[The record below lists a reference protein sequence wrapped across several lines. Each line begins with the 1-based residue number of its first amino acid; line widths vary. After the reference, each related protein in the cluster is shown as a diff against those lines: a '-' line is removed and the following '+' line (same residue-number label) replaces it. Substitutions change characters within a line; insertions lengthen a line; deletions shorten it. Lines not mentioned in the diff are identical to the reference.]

1 MDERLRKLRLERGQ
15 ALLESCRMRD
25 FDRSPEETARLK
37 QRGRLLY
44 EERLRAEEK
53 GSPCVEMR
61 YHSEAVID
69 LCSIPV
75 KEGQAA
81 TEKTHGLSY
90 VLPQPVELL
99 SESRRD
105 GDNISTSHDCT
116 TAIIDYSILDSVRE
130 QHIRDVRQI
139 EILTKESHLLQET
152 IEKQQEALT
161 KLAAELAQRDAQIQC
176 NLKNDARKLIPPDEK
191 EMGVR
196 YDGGS
201 DHMQE
206 MDPAMRPRAQDNC
219 RSPHLKTFEDLHDAE
234 SLVARKQ
241 VEIQELQLKLQ
252 EKILYCDKLGEE
264 NKNLNKN
271 NQKLQEEVAALL
283 KKVCMIQEELI
294 NTTEQENYSQK
305 TVIYLEHKIQMKSE
319 YKPYTPV
326 PESTHME
333 EELERLARQCADA
346 EATMHRMEAEM
357 AAENAKLKEEL
368 CRMQQSHE
376 EERQAA
382 GAAMHR
388 MEAGMRS
395 QQQTQLAGPPRRAAA
410 SSTNPFASMGAPS
423 KEPGSFPDQGD
434 DGDDVFGVGTEQHRT
449 ATGDAVSGDGQAE
462 PEGLVTEL
470 RGRLAELE
478 AALSSATL
486 ARDSAV
492 GEVERLARQCADA
505 EATMHRME
513 AEMAAENAKLKEE
526 LCRMQQSHEEERQ
539 AAGAAMHRMEAGM
552 RSQQQTQLAGPPR
565 RAAASSTNPFAS
577 MGAPSKEPG
586 SFPDQGDD
594 GDDVFGVGTEQHRTA
609 TGDAVSGDGQAEPE
623 GLVTE
628 LRGRLAE
635 LEAALSSATLAR
647 DSAVGEVERLARQ
660 CADAETTMHRMEAE
674 MAAENAK
681 LKEELCRMQQSHEEE
696 RQAAGAAMHRM
707 EAGMRSQQQTQ
718 LAGPPRRAAA
728 SSTNPF
734 ASMGAPSKEPGSFP
748 DQGDDGDDVFGVGT
762 EQHRT
767 ATGDAVSGDGQAEPE
782 GLVTELRGRLA
793 ELEAALS
800 SATLARDSA
809 VGEVERLAR
818 QCADAEATMH
828 RMEAEMAAENAKLK
842 EELCRM
848 QQSHEEE
855 IEAAL
860 LEASDRIAEHDDLL
874 RHKLEEQEAELEA
887 RFLEQLNSFKE
898 PGGDS
903 DALHSLLS
911 LKEENAKLKEELCR
925 MQQSHEEERQAAG
938 AAMHRM
944 EAGMR
949 SQQQTQLAGPPRR
962 AAASSTNPFA
972 SMGAPSKEPGSFPDQ
987 GDDGDDVF
995 GVGTEQHRTATGD
1008 AVSGDGQAEPEGLV
1022 TELRGRLA
1030 ELEAALSS
1038 ATLARDSAVG
1048 EVERLARQ
1056 CADAETTMHRMEA
1069 EMAAENAK
1077 LKEELCRMQQSHEEE
1092 RQAAGAAMHRME
1104 AGMRSQ
1110 QQTQLAGPPRRAAAS
1125 STNPFASMGAPSKEP
1140 GSFPDQGDDGDDV
1153 FGVGTEQHRTATGD
1167 AVSGDGQ
1174 AEPEGL
1180 VTELRGRLA
1189 ELEAALSS
1197 ATLARDS
1204 AVGEVERLARQCA
1217 DAEATMHRMEAEMAA
1232 ENAKLKEELCRMQ
1245 QSHEEEIEAALLE
1258 ASDRIAEHDDL
1269 LRHKLE
1275 EQEAEL
1281 EARFLEQLN
1290 SFKEPGG
1297 DSDALHSLL
1306 SLKEENAK
1314 LKEELCRMQQSHE
1327 EERQAAGAAMH
1338 RMEAGMRSQQQT
1350 QLAGPPRRAAASST
1364 NPFASMGAPSKE
1376 PGSFPDQGDDGDD
1389 VFGVG
1394 TEQHRTATGD
1404 AVSGDGQAEPEGL
1417 VTEPRGRLAELEAAL
1432 SSATLARDSAVG
1444 EVERL
1449 ARQCADAEATMHRME
1464 AEMAAENAKLKEEL
1478 CRMQQSHEEEIEAAL
1493 LEASDRIAEH
1503 DDLLRHK
1510 LEEQEAELEARFL
1523 EQLNS
1528 FKEPGGDS
1536 DALHSLLSLKEENAK
1551 LKEELCRMQQSH
1563 EEERQAAGAA
1573 MHRMEAGMRSQQQTQ
1588 LAGPPRRAAASSTNP
1603 FASMGAPS
1611 KEPGSFPDQGDD
1623 GDDVFGVGTEQHRTA
1638 TGDAVSGDGQAEPEG
1653 LVTELRGRLAELE
1666 AALSSATL
1674 ARDSAVGEVER
1685 LARQCAD
1692 AEATMHRMEAEMAAE
1707 NAKLKEELC
1716 RMQQSHEE
1724 ERQAA
1729 GAAMHRMEAGMRSQQ
1744 QTQLAGP
1751 PRRAAA
1757 SSTNP
1762 FASMGAPSKEPGSF
1776 PDQGDDGD
1784 DVFGVGTEQHRT
1796 ATGDA
1801 VSGDGQAEP
1810 EGLVTEPRGRLA
1822 ELEAALSSAT
1832 LARDSAVGEVERLAR
1847 QCADAEATMHRMEAE
1862 MAAENAKLKEELC
1875 RMQQSHEEE
1884 IEAALLEASDRIA
1897 EHDDLLRHKLEEQEA
1912 ELEARFLEQLN
1923 SFKEPGGDSDALH
1936 SLLSLKE
1943 ENAKLKE
1950 ELCRMQQSHEEERQA
1965 AGAAMHRME
1974 AGMRSQQQ
1982 TQLAGPP
1989 RRAAASS
1996 TNPFASMGAPS
2007 KEPGSFPD
2015 QGDDGDDVFGVG
2027 TEQHR
2032 TATGDAVS
2040 GDGQAEPEGLVTE
2053 LRGRLAELE
2062 AALSSATL
2070 ARDSAVGEVERLAR
2084 QCADAE
2090 ATMHRMEAEM
2100 AAENAK
2106 LKEELC
2112 RMQQSHEEEIE
2123 AALLEAS
2130 DRIAEHDDLLRH
2142 KLEEQEAELE
2152 ARFLEQLNSFK
2163 EPGGDSDALHS
2174 LLSLKEE
2181 NAKLK
2186 EELCRMQQSHEEE
2199 RQAAGAAMH
2208 RMEAGMRSQQQTQLA
2223 GPPRRAAAS
2232 STNPF
2237 ASMGAPSKEPGSF
2250 PDQGDDGDDVFGVG
2264 TEQHRTATGDAV
2276 SGDGQAEPEGLVTE
2290 LRGRLAE
2297 LEAALSS
2304 ATLARDSAVGEV
2316 ERLARQCADAE
2327 ATMHRMEAEMAAENA
2342 KLKEELCRMQQ
2353 SHEEE
2358 IEAALLEASDRIAEH
2373 DDLLRHKLEEQEA
2386 ELEARFL
2393 EQLNSFKEPGGD
2405 SDALH
2410 SLLSLKEENAK
2421 LKEELCRMQQSHEE
2435 ERQAAGAAMHRME
2448 AGMRSQQQTQ
2458 LAGPP
2463 RRAAASSTN
2472 PFASMGAPSKEPGS
2486 FPDQGDDGDDVF
2498 GVGTEQ
2504 HRTATGDAVSGD
2516 GQAEPEG
2523 LVTEPRGRLAELE
2536 AALSS
2541 ATLARDSAV
2550 GEVERLARQCAD
2562 AEATMH
2568 RMEAEMAAENAKLKE
2583 ELCRMQQSHEEEIE
2597 AALLEASDRIAEHD
2611 DLLRHKLEEQEAE
2624 LEARFLEQLN
2634 SFKEPGGD
2642 SDALHSLLSLKEE
2655 NAKLKEELC
2664 RMQQS
2669 HEEERQAA
2677 GAAMHRMEAG
2687 MRSQQQTQLA
2697 GPPRRAAASSTNPFA
2712 SMGAPSK
2719 EPGSFPDQGDDGDD
2733 VFGVGTEQHRTAT
2746 GDAVSGDGQAEPEG
2760 LVTELRGRLA
2770 ELEAALSSAT
2780 LARDSAVGEVERLAR
2795 QCADAEATMHRME
2808 AEMAAENAKLKE
2820 ELCRM
2825 QQSHEEEIEAALL
2838 EASDRIAEHDDLLRH
2853 KLEEQEAEL
2862 EARFLEQLNSFKEP
2876 GGDSDAL
2883 HSLLSLKEE
2892 NAKLKE
2898 ELCRMQQ
2905 SHEEE
2910 RQAAGAAMHRME
2922 AGMRSQQQTQL
2933 AGPPRRA
2940 AASSTNPFASMGA
2953 PSKEP
2958 GSFPDQGDDGDDV
2971 FGVGTEQHRTATGDA
2986 VSGDGQAEPE
2996 GLVTELRGRLAELEA
3011 ALSSAT
3017 LARDSAVGEVER
3029 LARQCADA
3037 EATMHRME
3045 AEMAAENAKLKE
3057 ELCRMQQ
3064 SHEEEIEAALLEAS
3078 DRIAEHDDLL
3088 RHKLEEQE
3096 AELEARF
3103 LEQLNSFKEPGG
3115 DSDALHSLL
3124 SLKEENAK
3132 LKEELCRMQQSHEE
3146 ERQAA
3151 GAAMHRMEAGMRS
3164 QQQTQLAGPPRRA
3177 AASSTNPFASMGAP
3191 SKEPGSF
3198 PDQGDDG
3205 DDVFGVGTEQHRTAT
3220 GDAVSGDGQAEPEGL
3235 VTELRGRLAEL
3246 EAALSSATLARDS
3259 AVGEVERLARKCAD
3273 AEATMHRMEAE
3284 MAAENAKLKEELC
3297 RMQQSHEEE
3306 IEAALLEAS
3315 DRIAEHD
3322 DLLRHKLE
3330 EQEAELEARFLEQ
3343 LNSFKEPGG
3352 DSDALHSLLSL
3363 KEENAKL
3370 KEELCRMQQSHEEE
3384 RQAAGAAMHRMEAGM
3399 RSQQQTQLAGPPRR
3413 AAASSTNPFAS
3424 MGAPSKEPGSF
3435 PDQGDDGDDVF
3446 GVGTEQHRTAT
3457 GDAVSGDGQA
3467 EPEGLVTEL
3476 RGRLAELEAALS
3488 SATLAR
3494 DSAVGEVERLARQCA
3509 DAEAT
3514 MHRMEAE
3521 MAAENAKLKEEL
3533 CRMQQSHEEEIEA
3546 ALLEASDRIAEHDD
3560 LLRHKLEEQEAEL
3573 EARFLEQLN
3582 SFKEPGGDSDALHS
3596 LLSLKEE
3603 NAKLKEELC
3612 RMQQS
3617 HEEERQAAG
3626 AAMHR
3631 MEAGMRSQQQTQLAG
3646 PPRRAAASSTNPFAS
3661 MGAPSKEPGSF
3672 PDQGDDGDDVFGVGT
3687 EQHRTATGD
3696 AVSGDGQAEPEGL
3709 VTELRGRLAELEAAL
3724 SSATLARD
3732 SAVGEVE
3739 RLARQCAD
3747 AEATMHRMEA
3757 EMAAENAKLKE
3768 ELCRMQQSHE
3778 EEIEAALLEASD
3790 RIAEHDDLLRHK
3802 LEEQE
3807 AELEARFL
3815 EQLNS
3820 FKEPGGDSDA
3830 LHSLLSLKEEN
3841 AKLKEELCGCSRAMR
3856 RSVRQRGRRCTGWRP
3871 G

>member
-61 YHSEAVID
+61 YHSDAVID

-219 RSPHLKTFEDLHDAE
+219 RSPHLETSEDLHDAE

-271 NQKLQEEVAALL
+271 NQKLQEEVVSLL

-294 NTTEQENYSQK
+294 NTTEQENFSQK

-319 YKPYTPV
+319 YKPHTPV

-346 EATMHRMEAEM
+346 EKTMHRMEAEM

-434 DGDDVFGVGTEQHRT
+434 DGDDVFGVGTEQH
-449 ATGDAVSGDGQAE
+449 
-462 PEGLVTEL
+462 P
-470 RGRLAELE
+470 
-478 AALSSATL
+478 
-486 ARDSAV
+486 
-492 GEVERLARQCADA
+492 
-505 EATMHRME
+505 
-513 AEMAAENAKLKEE
+513 
-526 LCRMQQSHEEERQ
+526 
-539 AAGAAMHRMEAGM
+539 
-552 RSQQQTQLAGPPR
+552 
-565 RAAASSTNPFAS
+565 
-577 MGAPSKEPG
+577 
-586 SFPDQGDD
+586 
-594 GDDVFGVGTEQHRTA
+594 TA

-762 EQHRT
+762 EQHPTATGDAVSGDGQAEPEGLVTELRGRLAELEAALSSATLARDSAVGEVERLARQCADAETTMHRMEAEMAAENAKLKEELCRMQQSHEEERQAAGAAMHRMEAGMRSQQQTQLAGPPRRAAASSTNPFASMGAPSKEPGSFPDQGDDGDDVFGVGTEQHPT

-949 SQQQTQLAGPPRR
+949 SQQQTQLAGSPRR

-995 GVGTEQHRTATGD
+995 GVGTEQH
-1008 AVSGDGQAEPEGLV
+1008 P
-1022 TELRGRLA
+1022 
-1030 ELEAALSS
+1030 
-1038 ATLARDSAVG
+1038 
-1048 EVERLARQ
+1048 
-1056 CADAETTMHRMEA
+1056 
-1069 EMAAENAK
+1069 
-1077 LKEELCRMQQSHEEE
+1077 
-1092 RQAAGAAMHRME
+1092 
-1104 AGMRSQ
+1104 
-1110 QQTQLAGPPRRAAAS
+1110 
-1125 STNPFASMGAPSKEP
+1125 
-1140 GSFPDQGDDGDDV
+1140 
-1153 FGVGTEQHRTATGD
+1153 TATGD

-1350 QLAGPPRRAAASST
+1350 QLAGSPRRAAASST

-1394 TEQHRTATGD
+1394 TEQH
-1404 AVSGDGQAEPEGL
+1404 P
-1417 VTEPRGRLAELEAAL
+1417 
-1432 SSATLARDSAVG
+1432 
-1444 EVERL
+1444 
-1449 ARQCADAEATMHRME
+1449 
-1464 AEMAAENAKLKEEL
+1464 
-1478 CRMQQSHEEEIEAAL
+1478 
-1493 LEASDRIAEH
+1493 
-1503 DDLLRHK
+1503 
-1510 LEEQEAELEARFL
+1510 
-1523 EQLNS
+1523 
-1528 FKEPGGDS
+1528 
-1536 DALHSLLSLKEENAK
+1536 
-1551 LKEELCRMQQSH
+1551 
-1563 EEERQAAGAA
+1563 
-1573 MHRMEAGMRSQQQTQ
+1573 
-1588 LAGPPRRAAASSTNP
+1588 
-1603 FASMGAPS
+1603 
-1611 KEPGSFPDQGDD
+1611 
-1623 GDDVFGVGTEQHRTA
+1623 
-1638 TGDAVSGDGQAEPEG
+1638 
-1653 LVTELRGRLAELE
+1653 
-1666 AALSSATL
+1666 
-1674 ARDSAVGEVER
+1674 
-1685 LARQCAD
+1685 
-1692 AEATMHRMEAEMAAE
+1692 
-1707 NAKLKEELC
+1707 
-1716 RMQQSHEE
+1716 
-1724 ERQAA
+1724 
-1729 GAAMHRMEAGMRSQQ
+1729 
-1744 QTQLAGP
+1744 
-1751 PRRAAA
+1751 
-1757 SSTNP
+1757 
-1762 FASMGAPSKEPGSF
+1762 
-1776 PDQGDDGD
+1776 
-1784 DVFGVGTEQHRT
+1784 
-1796 ATGDA
+1796 
-1801 VSGDGQAEP
+1801 
-1810 EGLVTEPRGRLA
+1810 
-1822 ELEAALSSAT
+1822 
-1832 LARDSAVGEVERLAR
+1832 
-1847 QCADAEATMHRMEAE
+1847 
-1862 MAAENAKLKEELC
+1862 
-1875 RMQQSHEEE
+1875 
-1884 IEAALLEASDRIA
+1884 
-1897 EHDDLLRHKLEEQEA
+1897 
-1912 ELEARFLEQLN
+1912 
-1923 SFKEPGGDSDALH
+1923 
-1936 SLLSLKE
+1936 
-1943 ENAKLKE
+1943 
-1950 ELCRMQQSHEEERQA
+1950 
-1965 AGAAMHRME
+1965 
-1974 AGMRSQQQ
+1974 
-1982 TQLAGPP
+1982 
-1989 RRAAASS
+1989 
-1996 TNPFASMGAPS
+1996 
-2007 KEPGSFPD
+2007 
-2015 QGDDGDDVFGVG
+2015 
-2027 TEQHR
+2027 

-2223 GPPRRAAAS
+2223 GSPRRAAAS

-2264 TEQHRTATGDAV
+2264 TEQHPTATGDAV

-2327 ATMHRMEAEMAAENA
+2327 DDHAPDGGRDGGRECQAEGGVVSDAAE
-2342 KLKEELCRMQQ
+2342 
-2353 SHEEE
+2353 
-2358 IEAALLEASDRIAEH
+2358 
-2373 DDLLRHKLEEQEA
+2373 
-2386 ELEARFL
+2386 
-2393 EQLNSFKEPGGD
+2393 P
-2405 SDALH
+2405 
-2410 SLLSLKEENAK
+2410 
-2421 LKEELCRMQQSHEE
+2421 
-2435 ERQAAGAAMHRME
+2435 
-2448 AGMRSQQQTQ
+2448 
-2458 LAGPP
+2458 
-2463 RRAAASSTN
+2463 
-2472 PFASMGAPSKEPGS
+2472 
-2486 FPDQGDDGDDVF
+2486 
-2498 GVGTEQ
+2498 
-2504 HRTATGDAVSGD
+2504 
-2516 GQAEPEG
+2516 
-2523 LVTEPRGRLAELE
+2523 
-2536 AALSS
+2536 
-2541 ATLARDSAV
+2541 
-2550 GEVERLARQCAD
+2550 
-2562 AEATMH
+2562 
-2568 RMEAEMAAENAKLKE
+2568 
-2583 ELCRMQQSHEEEIE
+2583 
-2597 AALLEASDRIAEHD
+2597 
-2611 DLLRHKLEEQEAE
+2611 
-2624 LEARFLEQLN
+2624 
-2634 SFKEPGGD
+2634 
-2642 SDALHSLLSLKEE
+2642 
-2655 NAKLKEELC
+2655 
-2664 RMQQS
+2664 
-2669 HEEERQAA
+2669 
-2677 GAAMHRMEAG
+2677 
-2687 MRSQQQTQLA
+2687 
-2697 GPPRRAAASSTNPFA
+2697 
-2712 SMGAPSK
+2712 
-2719 EPGSFPDQGDDGDD
+2719 
-2733 VFGVGTEQHRTAT
+2733 
-2746 GDAVSGDGQAEPEG
+2746 
-2760 LVTELRGRLA
+2760 
-2770 ELEAALSSAT
+2770 
-2780 LARDSAVGEVERLAR
+2780 
-2795 QCADAEATMHRME
+2795 
-2808 AEMAAENAKLKE
+2808 
-2820 ELCRM
+2820 
-2825 QQSHEEEIEAALL
+2825 
-2838 EASDRIAEHDDLLRH
+2838 
-2853 KLEEQEAEL
+2853 
-2862 EARFLEQLNSFKEP
+2862 
-2876 GGDSDAL
+2876 
-2883 HSLLSLKEE
+2883 
-2892 NAKLKE
+2892 
-2898 ELCRMQQ
+2898 
-2905 SHEEE
+2905 
-2910 RQAAGAAMHRME
+2910 
-2922 AGMRSQQQTQL
+2922 
-2933 AGPPRRA
+2933 
-2940 AASSTNPFASMGA
+2940 
-2953 PSKEP
+2953 
-2958 GSFPDQGDDGDDV
+2958 
-2971 FGVGTEQHRTATGDA
+2971 
-2986 VSGDGQAEPE
+2986 
-2996 GLVTELRGRLAELEA
+2996 
-3011 ALSSAT
+3011 
-3017 LARDSAVGEVER
+3017 
-3029 LARQCADA
+3029 
-3037 EATMHRME
+3037 
-3045 AEMAAENAKLKE
+3045 
-3057 ELCRMQQ
+3057 
-3064 SHEEEIEAALLEAS
+3064 
-3078 DRIAEHDDLL
+3078 
-3088 RHKLEEQE
+3088 
-3096 AELEARF
+3096 
-3103 LEQLNSFKEPGG
+3103 
-3115 DSDALHSLL
+3115 
-3124 SLKEENAK
+3124 
-3132 LKEELCRMQQSHEE
+3132 
-3146 ERQAA
+3146 
-3151 GAAMHRMEAGMRS
+3151 
-3164 QQQTQLAGPPRRA
+3164 
-3177 AASSTNPFASMGAP
+3177 
-3191 SKEPGSF
+3191 
-3198 PDQGDDG
+3198 
-3205 DDVFGVGTEQHRTAT
+3205 
-3220 GDAVSGDGQAEPEGL
+3220 
-3235 VTELRGRLAEL
+3235 
-3246 EAALSSATLARDS
+3246 
-3259 AVGEVERLARKCAD
+3259 
-3273 AEATMHRMEAE
+3273 
-3284 MAAENAKLKEELC
+3284 
-3297 RMQQSHEEE
+3297 
-3306 IEAALLEAS
+3306 
-3315 DRIAEHD
+3315 
-3322 DLLRHKLE
+3322 
-3330 EQEAELEARFLEQ
+3330 
-3343 LNSFKEPGG
+3343 
-3352 DSDALHSLLSL
+3352 
-3363 KEENAKL
+3363 
-3370 KEELCRMQQSHEEE
+3370 
-3384 RQAAGAAMHRMEAGM
+3384 
-3399 RSQQQTQLAGPPRR
+3399 
-3413 AAASSTNPFAS
+3413 
-3424 MGAPSKEPGSF
+3424 
-3435 PDQGDDGDDVF
+3435 
-3446 GVGTEQHRTAT
+3446 
-3457 GDAVSGDGQA
+3457 
-3467 EPEGLVTEL
+3467 
-3476 RGRLAELEAALS
+3476 
-3488 SATLAR
+3488 
-3494 DSAVGEVERLARQCA
+3494 
-3509 DAEAT
+3509 
-3514 MHRMEAE
+3514 
-3521 MAAENAKLKEEL
+3521 
-3533 CRMQQSHEEEIEA
+3533 
-3546 ALLEASDRIAEHDD
+3546 
-3560 LLRHKLEEQEAEL
+3560 
-3573 EARFLEQLN
+3573 
-3582 SFKEPGGDSDALHS
+3582 
-3596 LLSLKEE
+3596 
-3603 NAKLKEELC
+3603 
-3612 RMQQS
+3612 
-3617 HEEERQAAG
+3617 
-3626 AAMHR
+3626 
-3631 MEAGMRSQQQTQLAG
+3631 
-3646 PPRRAAASSTNPFAS
+3646 
-3661 MGAPSKEPGSF
+3661 
-3672 PDQGDDGDDVFGVGT
+3672 
-3687 EQHRTATGD
+3687 
-3696 AVSGDGQAEPEGL
+3696 
-3709 VTELRGRLAELEAAL
+3709 
-3724 SSATLARD
+3724 
-3732 SAVGEVE
+3732 
-3739 RLARQCAD
+3739 
-3747 AEATMHRMEA
+3747 
-3757 EMAAENAKLKE
+3757 
-3768 ELCRMQQSHE
+3768 
-3778 EEIEAALLEASD
+3778 
-3790 RIAEHDDLLRHK
+3790 
-3802 LEEQE
+3802 
-3807 AELEARFL
+3807 
-3815 EQLNS
+3815 
-3820 FKEPGGDSDA
+3820 
-3830 LHSLLSLKEEN
+3830 
-3841 AKLKEELCGCSRAMR
+3841 
-3856 RSVRQRGRRCTGWRP
+3856 
-3871 G
+3871 